1 MAQDQRVK
9 LFYRAAYLV
18 GFKPW
23 DTGITPPELVEA
35 VEGPDALPAGNALDL
50 GCGTGTNAVYL
61 TRHGWDVT
69 AIDMVGSA
77 IRAARRRAAAAG
89 VTPRLLQGDVTRLD
103 ELGVGDGCTLVFDLG
118 CFHSIP
124 AARRDDYAA
133 GVTRAAAPGAT
144 FLLFGF
150 LPGGQNWTAGVTEDE
165 LRERFRGWEVVDVTL
180 GTGRFRAAWY
190 RLRRTEAAPR

>member
-1 MAQDQRVK
+1 VK

-23 DTGITPPELVEA
+23 DTGVTPPELVAA
-35 VEGPDALPAGNALDL
+35 VESPDALPAGRALEL

-61 TRHGWDVT
+61 ARHGWDVT
-69 AIDMVGSA
+69 AIDMIGSA
-77 IRAARRRAAAAG
+77 VRAARRRATAAG

-103 ELGVGDGCTLVFDLG
+103 ELGVGAGYTLVFDLG

-124 AARRDDYAA
+124 TGRRDDYAA

-150 LPGGQNWTAGVTEDE
+150 LPGGRATGVTEDE
-165 LRERFRGWEVVDVTL
+165 MRERFRGWEVVDVTL
-180 GTGRFRAAWY
+180 GTGRFKAAWY
-190 RLRRTEAAPR
+190 RLRRAEAGPR